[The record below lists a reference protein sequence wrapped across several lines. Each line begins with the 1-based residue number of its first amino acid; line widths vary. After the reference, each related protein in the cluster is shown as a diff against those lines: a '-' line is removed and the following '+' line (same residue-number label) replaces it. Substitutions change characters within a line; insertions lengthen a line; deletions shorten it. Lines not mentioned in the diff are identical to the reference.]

1 MQVIIVTCSIE
12 IQGGYSM
19 KNKKPTKKKKGT
31 WKKVFKTILFTI
43 LFVALIISVAMGGVV
58 LAMIKTA
65 PGLDINEF
73 LKLDEP
79 SILYDDSERF
89 MDEYITSER
98 RINISINNNKFPA
111 NLKHAFISIE
121 DSRFE
126 THPGIDIKR
135 LGGAILKD
143 IKIKLKGSNESL
155 QGASTITQQLVKY
168 RLFLEDSMEN
178 RTSIKRKVQE
188 MSLALQLEK
197 VLSKPQILEA
207 YMNTI
212 FLGGNAH
219 GVEAASQQYF
229 GISIGDLTLKQC
241 AFIASAAQN
250 PSLSYSLASKSYKNK
265 EVFESMRTKA
275 VLENMYKYN
284 KIDKN
289 QLDSAMAEELKFN
302 FSSKDAN
309 KMNYEYFSRPV
320 ILQVAEDLMKKYNI
334 SKEEAYSKL
343 MYDGVKIYTTMN
355 RDMQNISQ
363 KLIDDSV
370 DSSKKNNYDY
380 VFPRDSKL
388 NPIQA
393 DIQAACVVMDYHT
406 GEVKTII
413 GGRGDEGPMSYNRA
427 ASIDFLKA
435 PGSSIK
441 PLTVYGPAIDSKIAT
456 ASTIIEDSPVPEDIG
471 KKYVAPGDAPYNP
484 KNAPDRYRGYL
495 TLRDCLK
502 YSANVAAVKL
512 ADMISLKTSVSY
524 GEKFGLQLDK
534 VDKIS
539 MSAMSLGQLD
549 GGEHQGTN
557 PLTMAAAYGVFGN
570 NGMRTT
576 PRLYTKVV
584 DRTGRL
590 LLETKFEA
598 KPVLS
603 PQSAYIMYDLLQGP
617 VSPGGTGPS
626 AAFGNMPARGKTGT
640 SSDSKN
646 LWFVGLTPY
655 YSAAVWI
662 GTDEGKHKI
671 QGMGSNTAALLW
683 GKIMK
688 EAHTSLPVKNV
699 ERPFGISAYP
709 VSMDSGNIP
718 TDLTYKDPRGNRVY
732 SELFIN
738 GTQPTTLDSI
748 HVEAKVTKDPSGKY
762 VLASE
767 FTPPGKIE
775 TKVFI
780 TRNYVPNAFLEDS
793 VFVLPTAVDTFSRNT
808 MIPPIV
814 HPSED
819 EVIDFDD
826 LDEFDPNN
834 LNDNMVGND
843 ITPP

>member
-1 MQVIIVTCSIE
+1 
-12 IQGGYSM
+12 M
-19 KNKKPTKKKKGT
+19 KNKKTTKKKKGT
-31 WKKVFKTILFTI
+31 GKKVFKSLLFTI
-43 LFVALIISVAMGGVV
+43 MFIALIISVAMGGIV

-65 PGLDINEF
+65 PNLDINEF

-79 SILYDDSERF
+79 SILYDDSNKF

-98 RINISINNNKFPA
+98 RINISINNVPV
-111 NLKHAFISIE
+111 NLKDAFISIE
-121 DSRFE
+121 DARFE
-126 THPGIDIKR
+126 THPGIDLKR
-135 LGGAILKD
+135 FSGAVYND
-143 IKIKLKGSNESL
+143 IKIKLTGSNQSL

-168 RLFLEDSMEN
+168 RMFLEDSMEN

-188 MSLALQLEK
+188 MSLALKLEK
-197 VLSKPQILEA
+197 VLSKSQVLEA

-229 GISIGDLTLKQC
+229 GKSIGDLTLKEC

-250 PSLSYSLASKSYKNK
+250 PSLSYSITYKAYKDN
-265 EVFESMRTKA
+265 EVFDSKRTKA

-284 KIDKN
+284 KISKEE
-289 QLDSAMAEELKFN
+289 LDLAMSQKLKFN
-302 FSSKDAN
+302 FSKKDAN

-320 ILQVAEDLMKKYNI
+320 ILQVAEDLMKKYNL
-334 SKEEAYSKL
+334 SKEEVYSKL
-343 MYDGVKIYTTMN
+343 MYDGIKIYTTMN
-355 RDMQNISQ
+355 RDMQNTSQ
-363 KLIDDSV
+363 SLIDDSV
-370 DSSKKNNYDY
+370 QPNKKNGYDY

-393 DIQAACVVMDYHT
+393 DIQAACVIMDYRT

-413 GGRGDEGPMSYNRA
+413 GGRGDQGPMSYNRA
-427 ASIDFLKA
+427 ASNDFLKA

-441 PLTVYGPAIDSKIAT
+441 PLTVYGPAIDTKIAT

-471 KKYVAPGDAPYNP
+471 KKYVSSGQPPYDP
-484 KNAPDRYRGYL
+484 KNSPDKYRGYL

-502 YSANVAAVKL
+502 YSVNVAAVKL
-512 ADMISLKTSVSY
+512 EDTISLKTGATY

-539 MSAMSLGQLD
+539 ISAMALGQLD
-549 GGEHQGTN
+549 GGEYEGTN

-584 DRTGRL
+584 DSTGKV
-590 LLETKFEA
+590 LLETKFET
-598 KPVLS
+598 KPVLT

-617 VSPGGTGPS
+617 VSAGGTGPS
-626 AAFGNMPARGKTGT
+626 AVFGDMPVRGKTGT

-662 GTDEGKHKI
+662 GTDKGEHRI
-671 QGMGSNTAALLW
+671 EGMGSNSAALLW

-688 EAHTSLPVKNV
+688 DAHTNLPVKNV
-699 ERPFGISAYP
+699 ERPSGISSYT
-709 VSMDSGNIP
+709 VSMDSGDIP
-718 TDLTYKDPRGNRVY
+718 TDLTYADPRGKRIY
-732 SELFIN
+732 SELFID

-762 VLASE
+762 VLASQ
-767 FTPPGKIE
+767 FTPPEKIE

-780 TRNYVPNAFLEDS
+780 KRNYVPNVFLEDS
-793 VFVLPTAVDTFSRNT
+793 AFVLPTAVDTFSKN
-808 MIPPIV
+808 ISNPPVIAPEIEDGLIDLDGLDQANPNNSGNDV
-814 HPSED
+814 LPSED
-819 EVIDFDD
+819 NETT
-826 LDEFDPNN
+826 
-834 LNDNMVGND
+834 
-843 ITPP
+843 TP

>member
-1 MQVIIVTCSIE
+1 
-12 IQGGYSM
+12 M
-19 KNKKPTKKKKGT
+19 KNKNTAKKKKKGT
-31 WKKVFKTILFTI
+31 GKKVFKSLLFTI
-43 LFVALIISVAMGGVV
+43 LFITLIISVAMGGVV

-65 PGLDINEF
+65 PTLDINEF

-79 SILYDDSERF
+79 SILYDDADKF

-98 RINISINNNKFPA
+98 RINISINNVPII
-111 NLKHAFISIE
+111 LKDAFISIE

-126 THPGIDIKR
+126 THPGIDLKR
-135 LGGAILKD
+135 FGGAMFNDLK
-143 IKIKLKGSNESL
+143 IKITGSGQSL

-168 RLFLEDSMEN
+168 RMFLEDSMEN

-188 MSLALQLEK
+188 MSLSLQLEK
-197 VLSKPQILEA
+197 VLTKPQILEA

-229 GISIGDLTLKQC
+229 GKSIGDLTLKQC

-250 PSLSYSLASKSYKNK
+250 PSLSYSVSYKAYKNK
-265 EVFESMRTKA
+265 EVFDSKRTKA

-284 KIDKN
+284 KITKE
-289 QLDSAMAEELKFN
+289 QFDSAMAEKLKFN
-302 FSSKDAN
+302 FSKKDAN

-320 ILQVAEDLMKKYNI
+320 ILQVASDLMKKYNL
-334 SKEEAYSKL
+334 SKEEVYSKL

-355 RDMQNISQ
+355 RNMQNASQ
-363 KLIDDSV
+363 SLINDSV
-370 DSSKKNNYDY
+370 ESNKKNSYDY
-380 VFPRDSKL
+380 VFPRDSNL

-413 GGRGDEGPMSYNRA
+413 GGRGDQGPMSYNRA
-427 ASIDFLKA
+427 ASNDFLKA

-441 PLTVYGPAIDSKIAT
+441 PLTVYGPAIDTKIAT
-456 ASTIIEDSPVPEDIG
+456 ASTIVEDSPVPEDIG
-471 KKYVAPGDAPYNP
+471 KKYSAPGAPPYDP
-484 KNAPDRYRGYL
+484 KNAPDIYRGYL

-502 YSANVAAVKL
+502 YSVNVAAVKL
-512 ADMISLKTSVSY
+512 EDMISLNTGVSY

-534 VDKIS
+534 VDKSS
-539 MSAMSLGQLD
+539 MSAMALGQLD
-549 GGEHQGTN
+549 GGDYEGTN

-584 DRTGRL
+584 DRTGKV
-590 LLETKFEA
+590 LLETKFES

-617 VSPGGTGPS
+617 VSPGGTGPN
-626 AAFGNMPARGKTGT
+626 AVFGDMPVRGKTGT

-662 GTDEGKHKI
+662 GTDKGDHKI

-688 EAHTSLPVKNV
+688 GAHTSLPVKNV
-699 ERPFGISAYP
+699 ERPSGISSYS
-709 VSMDSGNIP
+709 VSMDSGDIP
-718 TDLTYKDPRGNRVY
+718 TDLTYKDPRGSRVY
-732 SELFIN
+732 SELFVD

-762 VLASE
+762 VLASQ
-767 FTPPGKIE
+767 FTPPEKIE

-780 TRNYVPNAFLEDS
+780 KRNYVPNVLLGDS
-793 VFVLPTAVDTFSRNT
+793 AFVLPTAIDTFSKNT
-808 MIPPIV
+808 TIPPVIPPKSGDGIV
-814 HPSED
+814 
-819 EVIDFDD
+819 D
-826 LDEFDPNN
+826 LDGLDQVDPNN
-834 LNDNMVGND
+834 PGDTIPPTGGNGS
-843 ITPP
+843 TSP

>member
-1 MQVIIVTCSIE
+1 
-12 IQGGYSM
+12 M
-19 KNKKPTKKKKGT
+19 KNKKTTKKKKGT
-31 WKKVFKTILFTI
+31 GKKVFKSLLFTI
-43 LFVALIISVAMGGVV
+43 LFIALIVSVAIGGVV
-58 LAMIKTA
+58 LAMVKTA
-65 PGLDINEF
+65 PSLDINEF

-79 SILYDDSERF
+79 SILYDDSEKF

-98 RINISINNNKFPA
+98 RINVSINNVPA
-111 NLKHAFISIE
+111 NLKYAFISIE

-126 THPGIDIKR
+126 THPGIDLKR
-135 LGGAILKD
+135 LGGAVFNDIR
-143 IKIKLKGSNESL
+143 IKIKGSGQSL

-168 RLFLEDSMEN
+168 RMFLEDSMEN

-188 MSLALQLEK
+188 MSLSLQLEK
-197 VLSKPQILEA
+197 VLTKPQILET

-229 GISIGDLTLKQC
+229 GKSIKSLSLKEC

-250 PSLSYSLASKSYKNK
+250 PSLSYTVTTKAYKNK
-265 EVFESMRTKA
+265 EVFESKRTKA

-284 KIDKN
+284 RISKEDFD
-289 QLDSAMAEELKFN
+289 LAMAEELKFN
-302 FSSKDAN
+302 FSKKDAN

-320 ILQVAEDLMKKYNI
+320 ILQVAEDLMKTYNI
-334 SKEEAYSKL
+334 SKEEVYSKL
-343 MYDGVKIYTTMN
+343 MYDGVKIYTSMN
-355 RDMQNISQ
+355 RDMQNASQ
-363 KLIDDSV
+363 KLINDSV
-370 DSSKKNNYDY
+370 ESSKKNSYDY

-388 NPIQA
+388 NPLQS

-413 GGRGDEGPMSYNRA
+413 GGRGDEGPMSFNRA
-427 ASIDFLKA
+427 ASSEFLKA

-471 KKYVAPGDAPYNP
+471 KKYVAPGDPSYNP
-484 KNAPDRYRGYL
+484 KNAPDKYRGYL

-502 YSANVAAVKL
+502 YSVNVAAVKL
-512 ADMISLKTSVSY
+512 EDMISLKTGVSY

-534 VDKIS
+534 TDKIS
-539 MSAMSLGQLD
+539 MSAIALGQLD
-549 GGEHQGTN
+549 GGEYEGTN

-584 DRTGRL
+584 DRTGKV

-617 VSPGGTGPS
+617 VSAGGTGPS
-626 AAFGNMPARGKTGT
+626 AIFGDMPVRGKTGT

-662 GTDEGKHKI
+662 GTDKGDHKI
-671 QGMGSNTAALLW
+671 QGMGSNSAALLW
-683 GKIMK
+683 GKVMK
-688 EAHTSLPVKNV
+688 NVHTSLPIKTV
-699 ERPFGISAYP
+699 ERPSGISSYS

-718 TDLTYKDPRGNRVY
+718 TDLTFKDPRGNRVY
-732 SELFIN
+732 SELFID

-767 FTPPGKIE
+767 FTPLEKIE

-780 TRNYVPNAFLEDS
+780 SRNYVPNVVLEDS
-793 VFVLPTAVDTFSRNT
+793 IFVLPTAVDTFSKNISVPSVVIPDSGIIDLDGLDEVNPDNIEDN
-808 MIPPIV
+808 IPPV
-814 HPSED
+814 LD
-819 EVIDFDD
+819 NNFD
-826 LDEFDPNN
+826 
-834 LNDNMVGND
+834 
-843 ITPP
+843 TH

>member
-1 MQVIIVTCSIE
+1 
-12 IQGGYSM
+12 M
-19 KNKKPTKKKKGT
+19 KNKKTTKKKKGT
-31 WKKVFKTILFTI
+31 GKKVFKSLLFTL
-43 LFVALIISVAMGGVV
+43 LFIALIISVAMGGVA

-65 PGLDINEF
+65 PSLDINEF
-73 LKLDEP
+73 LKLDQP
-79 SILYDDSERF
+79 SMLLDDSEKF

-98 RINISINNNKFPA
+98 RINISITDVPIK
-111 NLKHAFISIE
+111 LKDSFISIE

-126 THPGIDIKR
+126 THPGIDLKR
-135 LGGAILKD
+135 LTGAVLSD
-143 IKIKLKGSNESL
+143 IKIKLNGSNQSL

-178 RTSIKRKVQE
+178 RTSIKRKIQE
-188 MSLALQLEK
+188 MSLALELEK
-197 VLSKPQILEA
+197 VLTKDQILEA

-229 GISIGDLTLKQC
+229 GKSIKDLTLKEC

-250 PSLSYSLASKSYKNK
+250 PSLSYSLTSKAYKNK
-265 EVFESMRTKA
+265 EVFDSKRTKA

-284 KIDKN
+284 KISKE
-289 QLDSAMAEELKFN
+289 QLDSAIAEELKFN
-302 FSSKDAN
+302 FPQKDAN

-320 ILQVAEDLMKKYNI
+320 ILQVAEDLMEKYNI

-343 MYDGVKIYTTMN
+343 MYDGMKISTTMN
-355 RDMQNISQ
+355 RDMQNASQ
-363 KLIDDSV
+363 NLINDSV
-370 DSSKKNNYDY
+370 TANKKNSYDY
-380 VFPRDSKL
+380 IFPRDGKL
-388 NPIQA
+388 NPIQS
-393 DIQAACVVMDYHT
+393 DIQAACVVIDYRT

-427 ASIDFLKA
+427 ASNDFLKA

-471 KKYVAPGDAPYNP
+471 KKYVAPGEAPYNP
-484 KNAPDRYRGYL
+484 KNSPDRYRGYL
-495 TLRDCLK
+495 TLRDSLK
-502 YSANVAAVKL
+502 YSINVAAVKL
-512 ADMISLKTSVSY
+512 EDMISLNTGASY

-534 VDKIS
+534 TDKIS
-539 MSAMSLGQLD
+539 ISAMALGQLD
-549 GGEHQGTN
+549 GGEYEGTN

-584 DRTGRL
+584 DSTGKV
-590 LLETKFEA
+590 LLETKFES

-617 VSPGGTGPS
+617 VSAGGTGPS
-626 AAFGNMPARGKTGT
+626 AVFGDMPVRGKTGT

-662 GTDEGKHKI
+662 GTDKGEHRI
-671 QGMGSNTAALLW
+671 QGMGSNNAALLW

-699 ERPFGISAYP
+699 ERPSGISSYS
-709 VSMDSGNIP
+709 VSMDSGDIP

-732 SELFIN
+732 SELFID

-767 FTPPGKIE
+767 LTPIEKIE
-775 TKVFI
+775 TKIFI
-780 TRNYVPNAFLEDS
+780 KRNYVPNAFLEDS
-793 VFVLPTAVDTFSRNT
+793 VFVLPIAVDTFSKSIIAPPVFIPDSGIIDLDGLEQIAPDNPSND
-808 MIPPIV
+808 IPP
-814 HPSED
+814 
-819 EVIDFDD
+819 
-826 LDEFDPNN
+826 LT
-834 LNDNMVGND
+834 DNHS
-843 ITPP
+843 IIP